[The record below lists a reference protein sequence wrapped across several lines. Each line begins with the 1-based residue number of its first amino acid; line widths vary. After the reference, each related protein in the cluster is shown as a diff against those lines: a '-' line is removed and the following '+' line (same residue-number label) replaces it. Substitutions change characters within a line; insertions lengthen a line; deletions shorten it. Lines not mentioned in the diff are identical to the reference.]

1 MASEP
6 ESASTFDNAAYRE
19 QQEKQDAEIAAMV
32 RRMDNNNRIILACI
46 AGNVEESNDYWL
58 KHF

>member
-32 RRMDNNNRIILACI
+32 RRLDNNRIILACI
-46 AGNVEESNDYWL
+46 AGNVVESNDYWL